1 MNTSFFDS
9 NAVNPEMALINEPL
23 ISSNCSETS
32 SVSSKESSQLGDFE
46 TEMDNICFKKAEQFV
61 LLENTLEEKVEEN
74 LVADGKFNKKFMLV
88 GDNADLLV
96 KSWHMSRDRSNRHLH
111 VFHMIAVKKRI
122 PIPED
127 LIHIRIPQ
135 IKNIVN
141 EVNLQDFIPCGQD
154 KARLRFETEIL
165 VLRDLL
171 KLIDELKWPYLDL
184 LNSLYGLII
193 DWMQLLHSN
202 ILSLTQPTKGKAAYS
217 MVYLT
222 TFHLMYF

>member
-1 MNTSFFDS
+1 
-9 NAVNPEMALINEPL
+9 
-23 ISSNCSETS
+23 
-32 SVSSKESSQLGDFE
+32 
-46 TEMDNICFKKAEQFV
+46 
-61 LLENTLEEKVEEN
+61 
-74 LVADGKFNKKFMLV
+74 MLV

-96 KSWHMSRDRSNRHLH
+96 KPWHMSRDRSNRHLH

-184 LNSLYGLII
+184 LNSLYVLII
-193 DWMQLLHSN
+193 DWLQLLHSN
-202 ILSLTQPTKGKAAYS
+202 ILSLTQTTKERAAYS

-222 TFHLMYF
+222 TLSPYVLLVFPGNNGRKRSIHGWNYFNNVRTKHVRPGLRKWSSSLGFLCRWFA